1 MKHKLIP
8 AIIAFLVVSPV
19 TFAQETATVEETE
32 TSNSTEFKT
41 AEELV
46 QASKPAIGEGY
57 LREKYGEWE
66 LRCIKA
72 EVMKD
77 EECRVFNFLVDQDG
91 NTIAQLDMQ
100 FLATGGKAV
109 AGVDIATPLG
119 SLLTAQVVLKID
131 AGKAKRYPYTWCDQ
145 QGCYARFGMT
155 QEEIEAMKRGAKAN
169 VIISSVAA
177 PDQPLSMDL
186 SLSGFTA
193 VWNAIAPQLQSG
205 TQSRRN
211 NPAQTNPI

>member
-1 MKHKLIP
+1 MENIGLLMKHKLIP

-72 EVMKD
+72 EVMKE

-100 FLATGGKAV
+100 ALSAGGKAV

-155 QEEIEAMKRGAKAN
+155 QEEIDAMKRGAKAN
-169 VIISSVAA
+169 VTILSVAA

-193 VWNAIAPQLQSG
+193 VWNAIAPQ
-205 TQSRRN
+205 
-211 NPAQTNPI
+211 

>member
-1 MKHKLIP
+1 MENIGLLMKHKLIP

-32 TSNSTEFKT
+32 TSNSKEFKT

-46 QASKPAIGEGY
+46 QSSKPAIGEGY

-77 EECRVFNFLVDQDG
+77 EECRVFNFLFDQDG

-100 FLATGGKAV
+100 FLSTGGKAV

-193 VWNAIAPQLQSG
+193 VWNAIAPQ
-205 TQSRRN
+205 
-211 NPAQTNPI
+211 

>member
-1 MKHKLIP
+1 MK
-8 AIIAFLVVSPV
+8 
-19 TFAQETATVEETE
+19 E
-32 TSNSTEFKT
+32 
-41 AEELV
+41 
-46 QASKPAIGEGY
+46 
-57 LREKYGEWE
+57 
-66 LRCIKA
+66 
-72 EVMKD
+72 

-100 FLATGGKAV
+100 FLSTGGKAV

-193 VWNAIAPQLQSG
+193 VWNAIAPQ
-205 TQSRRN
+205 
-211 NPAQTNPI
+211 

>member
-19 TFAQETATVEETE
+19 TFAQETATVEETD

-72 EVMKD
+72 EVMKE

-100 FLATGGKAV
+100 ALSAGGKAV

-155 QEEIEAMKRGAKAN
+155 QEEIDAMKRGAKAN
-169 VIISSVAA
+169 VTILSVAA

-193 VWNAIAPQLQSG
+193 VWNAIAPQ
-205 TQSRRN
+205 
-211 NPAQTNPI
+211 

>member
-1 MKHKLIP
+1 MENIGLLMKHKLIP

-19 TFAQETATVEETE
+19 TFAQETAKVEETE

-46 QASKPAIGEGY
+46 QASKLAIGEGY

-72 EVMKD
+72 EVLTE
-77 EECRVFNFLVDQDG
+77 EECRVFNFLVDKDG

-100 FLATGGKAV
+100 VLSAGGKAV

-193 VWNAIAPQLQSG
+193 VWNAIAPQ
-205 TQSRRN
+205 
-211 NPAQTNPI
+211 

>member
-100 FLATGGKAV
+100 FLSTGGKAV

-193 VWNAIAPQLQSG
+193 VWNAIAPQ
-205 TQSRRN
+205 
-211 NPAQTNPI
+211 

>member
-72 EVMKD
+72 EVMKE

-100 FLATGGKAV
+100 FLSTGGKAV

-177 PDQPLSMDL
+177 PDQPLSLDL

-193 VWNAIAPQLQSG
+193 VWNAI
-205 TQSRRN
+205 T
-211 NPAQTNPI
+211 TK

>member
-1 MKHKLIP
+1 MENIGLLMKHKLIP

-193 VWNAIAPQLQSG
+193 VWNAIAPQ
-205 TQSRRN
+205 
-211 NPAQTNPI
+211 

>member
-1 MKHKLIP
+1 MENIGLLMKHKLIP
-8 AIIAFLVVSPV
+8 AIIAFLVLSPV

-100 FLATGGKAV
+100 FLSTGGKAV

-169 VIISSVAA
+169 VIISSVSA

-193 VWNAIAPQLQSG
+193 VWNAIAPQ
-205 TQSRRN
+205 
-211 NPAQTNPI
+211 

>member
-1 MKHKLIP
+1 MENIGLLMKHKLIP

-100 FLATGGKAV
+100 FLSTSGKAV

-169 VIISSVAA
+169 VTILSVAA
-177 PDQPLSMDL
+177 PDQPLSMDR

-193 VWNAIAPQLQSG
+193 V
-205 TQSRRN
+205 
-211 NPAQTNPI
+211 

>member
-1 MKHKLIP
+1 MENIGLLMKHKLIP

-46 QASKPAIGEGY
+46 QASKLAIGEGY

-72 EVMKD
+72 EVMKE

-100 FLATGGKAV
+100 FLSTGGKAV

-193 VWNAIAPQLQSG
+193 VWNAIAPQ
-205 TQSRRN
+205 
-211 NPAQTNPI
+211 

>member
-46 QASKPAIGEGY
+46 QASKPAFGEGY

-72 EVMKD
+72 EVMKE

-100 FLATGGKAV
+100 ALSAGGKAV

-155 QEEIEAMKRGAKAN
+155 QEEIDAMKRGAKAN
-169 VIISSVAA
+169 VTILSVAA

-193 VWNAIAPQLQSG
+193 VWNAIAPQ
-205 TQSRRN
+205 
-211 NPAQTNPI
+211 

>member
-19 TFAQETATVEETE
+19 TFAQETATVEGTE

-100 FLATGGKAV
+100 VLSAGGKAV

-193 VWNAIAPQLQSG
+193 VWNAIAPQ
-205 TQSRRN
+205 
-211 NPAQTNPI
+211 

>member
-100 FLATGGKAV
+100 FLSKGGKAV

-145 QGCYARFGMT
+145 QGCYARFGMK
-155 QEEIEAMKRGAKAN
+155 QEEIDAMKRGAKAN
-169 VIISSVAA
+169 VTILSVAS

-193 VWNAIAPQLQSG
+193 VWNAIAPQ
-205 TQSRRN
+205 
-211 NPAQTNPI
+211 

>member
-1 MKHKLIP
+1 MKHKFIP

-72 EVMKD
+72 EVMKE

-100 FLATGGKAV
+100 VLSAGGKAV

-155 QEEIEAMKRGAKAN
+155 QEEIDAMKRGAKAN
-169 VIISSVAA
+169 VTILSVAA

-193 VWNAIAPQLQSG
+193 VWNAIAPQ
-205 TQSRRN
+205 
-211 NPAQTNPI
+211 

>member
-1 MKHKLIP
+1 MENIGLLMKHKLIP

-100 FLATGGKAV
+100 FLSTGGKAV

-193 VWNAIAPQLQSG
+193 VWNAIAPQ
-205 TQSRRN
+205 
-211 NPAQTNPI
+211 

>member
-72 EVMKD
+72 EVMKE

-100 FLATGGKAV
+100 VLSAGGKAV

-155 QEEIEAMKRGAKAN
+155 QEEIDAMKRGAKAN
-169 VIISSVAA
+169 VTILSVAA

-193 VWNAIAPQLQSG
+193 VWNAIAPQ
-205 TQSRRN
+205 
-211 NPAQTNPI
+211 

>member
-46 QASKPAIGEGY
+46 QASKLAIGEGY

-72 EVMKD
+72 EVMKE

-100 FLATGGKAV
+100 FLSTGGKAV

-193 VWNAIAPQLQSG
+193 VWNAIAPQ
-205 TQSRRN
+205 
-211 NPAQTNPI
+211 

>member
-1 MKHKLIP
+1 MENIGLLMKHKLIP

-72 EVMKD
+72 EVITE

-100 FLATGGKAV
+100 FLSTGGKAV

-119 SLLTAQVVLKID
+119 SLLTAQVILKID

-193 VWNAIAPQLQSG
+193 VWNAIAPQ
-205 TQSRRN
+205 
-211 NPAQTNPI
+211 

>member
-32 TSNSTEFKT
+32 TSNSKEFKT

-100 FLATGGKAV
+100 FLSTGGKAV

-155 QEEIEAMKRGAKAN
+155 Q
-169 VIISSVAA
+169 
-177 PDQPLSMDL
+177 
-186 SLSGFTA
+186 
-193 VWNAIAPQLQSG
+193 
-205 TQSRRN
+205 
-211 NPAQTNPI
+211 

>member
-1 MKHKLIP
+1 MEKIGLLMKHKLIP

-72 EVMKD
+72 EVMKE

-100 FLATGGKAV
+100 VLSAGGKAV

-155 QEEIEAMKRGAKAN
+155 QEEIDAMKRGAKAN
-169 VIISSVAA
+169 VTILSVAA

-193 VWNAIAPQLQSG
+193 VWNAIAPQ
-205 TQSRRN
+205 
-211 NPAQTNPI
+211 

>member
-41 AEELV
+41 SEELV

-100 FLATGGKAV
+100 FLSTGGKAV

-155 QEEIEAMKRGAKAN
+155 QEEIDAMKRGAKAN
-169 VIISSVAA
+169 VTILSVAA

-193 VWNAIAPQLQSG
+193 VWNAIAPQ
-205 TQSRRN
+205 
-211 NPAQTNPI
+211 

>member
-72 EVMKD
+72 EVMKE

-100 FLATGGKAV
+100 ALSAGGKAV

-155 QEEIEAMKRGAKAN
+155 QEEIDAMKRGAKAN
-169 VIISSVAA
+169 VTILSVAA

-193 VWNAIAPQLQSG
+193 VWNAIAPQ
-205 TQSRRN
+205 
-211 NPAQTNPI
+211 

>member
-1 MKHKLIP
+1 MQNIGLLMKHKLIP

-100 FLATGGKAV
+100 VLSEGGKAV

-119 SLLTAQVVLKID
+119 SLLTAQVFLKID

-193 VWNAIAPQLQSG
+193 VWNAIAPQ
-205 TQSRRN
+205 
-211 NPAQTNPI
+211 

>member
-19 TFAQETATVEETE
+19 TFAQETAKVEETE

-46 QASKPAIGEGY
+46 QASKLAIGEGY

-72 EVMKD
+72 EVLTE
-77 EECRVFNFLVDQDG
+77 EECRVFNFLVDKDG

-100 FLATGGKAV
+100 VLSAGGKAV

-155 QEEIEAMKRGAKAN
+155 QEEIDAMKRGAKAN
-169 VIISSVAA
+169 VTILSVAA

-193 VWNAIAPQLQSG
+193 VWNAIAPQ
-205 TQSRRN
+205 
-211 NPAQTNPI
+211 

>member
-1 MKHKLIP
+1 MENIGLLMKHKLIP

-19 TFAQETATVEETE
+19 TFAQETATVEETD

-100 FLATGGKAV
+100 FLSTGGKAV

-193 VWNAIAPQLQSG
+193 VWNAIAPQ
-205 TQSRRN
+205 
-211 NPAQTNPI
+211 

>member
-32 TSNSTEFKT
+32 TSKSTEFKT

-72 EVMKD
+72 EVMKE

-100 FLATGGKAV
+100 ALSAGGKAV

-155 QEEIEAMKRGAKAN
+155 QEEIDAMKRGAKAN
-169 VIISSVAA
+169 VTILSVAA

-193 VWNAIAPQLQSG
+193 VWNAIAPQ
-205 TQSRRN
+205 
-211 NPAQTNPI
+211 

>member
-100 FLATGGKAV
+100 FLSTGGKAV

-119 SLLTAQVVLKID
+119 SLLTAQVILKID

-193 VWNAIAPQLQSG
+193 VWNAIAPQ
-205 TQSRRN
+205 
-211 NPAQTNPI
+211 

>member
-1 MKHKLIP
+1 MENIGLLMKHKLIP

-100 FLATGGKAV
+100 FLSTSGKAV

-155 QEEIEAMKRGAKAN
+155 QEEIDAMKRGAKAN
-169 VIISSVAA
+169 VTILSVAA
-177 PDQPLSMDL
+177 PDQPLSMDR

-193 VWNAIAPQLQSG
+193 V
-205 TQSRRN
+205 
-211 NPAQTNPI
+211 

>member
-100 FLATGGKAV
+100 FLSTGGKAV

-155 QEEIEAMKRGAKAN
+155 QEEIDAMKRGAKAN
-169 VIISSVAA
+169 VTILSVAA

-193 VWNAIAPQLQSG
+193 VWNAIAPQ
-205 TQSRRN
+205 
-211 NPAQTNPI
+211 

>member
-1 MKHKLIP
+1 MKQKLIP

-72 EVMKD
+72 EVITE

-100 FLATGGKAV
+100 FLSTGGKAV

-193 VWNAIAPQLQSG
+193 VWNAIAPQ
-205 TQSRRN
+205 
-211 NPAQTNPI
+211 

>member
-19 TFAQETATVEETE
+19 TFAQETVTVEETE

-72 EVMKD
+72 EVMKE

-100 FLATGGKAV
+100 ALSAGGKAV

-155 QEEIEAMKRGAKAN
+155 QEEIDAMKRGAKAN
-169 VIISSVAA
+169 VTILSVAA

-193 VWNAIAPQLQSG
+193 VWNAIAPQ
-205 TQSRRN
+205 
-211 NPAQTNPI
+211 

>member
-77 EECRVFNFLVDQDG
+77 EECRVFNFLFDQDG

-100 FLATGGKAV
+100 FLSTGGKAV

-193 VWNAIAPQLQSG
+193 VWNAIAPQ
-205 TQSRRN
+205 
-211 NPAQTNPI
+211 

>member
-1 MKHKLIP
+1 MKYKFIP

-72 EVMKD
+72 EVMKE

-100 FLATGGKAV
+100 ALSAGGKAV

-155 QEEIEAMKRGAKAN
+155 QEEIDAMKRGAKAN
-169 VIISSVAA
+169 VTILSVAA

-193 VWNAIAPQLQSG
+193 VWNAIAPQ
-205 TQSRRN
+205 
-211 NPAQTNPI
+211 

>member
-1 MKHKLIP
+1 MENIGLLMKHKLIP

-77 EECRVFNFLVDQDG
+77 EECRVFNFLFDQDG

-100 FLATGGKAV
+100 FLSTGGKAV

-193 VWNAIAPQLQSG
+193 VWNAIAPQ
-205 TQSRRN
+205 
-211 NPAQTNPI
+211 

>member
-46 QASKPAIGEGY
+46 QASKLAIGEGY
-57 LREKYGEWE
+57 LREQYGEWE

-72 EVMKD
+72 EVMKE

-100 FLATGGKAV
+100 FLSTGGKAV

-155 QEEIEAMKRGAKAN
+155 QEEIDAMKRGAKAN
-169 VIISSVAA
+169 VTILSVAA

-193 VWNAIAPQLQSG
+193 VWNAITPQ
-205 TQSRRN
+205 
-211 NPAQTNPI
+211 

>member
-1 MKHKLIP
+1 MENIGLLMKHKLIP

-32 TSNSTEFKT
+32 TSNSKEFKT

-100 FLATGGKAV
+100 FLSTGGKAV

-155 QEEIEAMKRGAKAN
+155 QEEIDAMKRGAKAN

-193 VWNAIAPQLQSG
+193 VWNAIAPQ
-205 TQSRRN
+205 
-211 NPAQTNPI
+211 